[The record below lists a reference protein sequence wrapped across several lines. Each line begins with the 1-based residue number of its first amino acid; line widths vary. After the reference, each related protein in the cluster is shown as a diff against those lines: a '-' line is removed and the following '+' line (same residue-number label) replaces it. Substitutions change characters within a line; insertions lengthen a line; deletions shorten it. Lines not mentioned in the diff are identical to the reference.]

1 MSYIYK
7 ICGKLS
13 MVFYIATLYQFW
25 HLCQYGGLRSHV
37 FQLAAVIVMCACT
50 FLIWG
55 IGRKR
60 DKKDDS
66 GDKPGKRMFYIE
78 LAVIF
83 AATLF
88 FGGRIIYSAI
98 PYNGAL
104 SWKMYEWTHK
114 KEVTLEHNNL
124 YESGVEGIL
133 SDLEEELKLPENL
146 YISGKFQIDFD
157 ETGKIQRIDTFLYGQ
172 DKKGEKNTYLVEYN
186 IKKSDAMTVW
196 IDGNVNGEYEEDMRL
211 SPMLEILKK
220 ADWKNQVNEWAG
232 NSGQSQIYEIL
243 YMGRRAFQTE
253 EGLQYIEGNAKEQEG
268 YGVPTGN
275 EVFQQLRN
283 GGEIVGFEVSLHMP
297 EAENVTPVRYM
308 MEPEYISPDT
318 ISQNEQAEKD
328 SQAKEQGKENN
339 TWTVDT
345 DGSGVV
351 RFFLNEQKGWKLSV
365 VDAALGTRYYK
376 LETTSDG
383 GYNWT
388 TVNEDPFDGN
398 GGVGEGIQFFDE
410 QFGFIGLSGA
420 SQTHS
425 SIYVTKD
432 GGKTLKEIELPMD
445 TVTEYPLHM
454 QEYGFTLEDYQY
466 LEMPQQDGENYTI
479 HVMTQS
485 GETEGLVFTSED
497 QGENWIFTGVFD
509 ENDLS

>member
-1 MSYIYK
+1 MYYIYK

-37 FQLAAVIVMCACT
+37 FQLAAVIVMFACT

-66 GDKPGKRMFYIE
+66 GDKPGKRIFYIE

-104 SWKMYEWTHK
+104 SWKVYEWTHK

-124 YESGVEGIL
+124 YESGVEAIL

-157 ETGKIQRIDTFLYGQ
+157 ETGDIQRIDTFLYGQ
-172 DKKGEKNTYLVEYN
+172 DEKGEKNTYLVEYN
-186 IKKSDAMTVW
+186 VKKSDAMTVW

-220 ADWKNQVNEWAG
+220 ADWKNQVKEWAG

-243 YMGRRAFQTE
+243 YMGRRTFQTE

-297 EAENVTPVRYM
+297 EVESVTPVRYM
-308 MEPEYISPDT
+308 MEPEYISQEKLKQKNTGQQVEKAKGTERWT
-318 ISQNEQAEKD
+318 IDQS
-328 SQAKEQGKENN
+328 
-339 TWTVDT
+339 
-345 DGSGVV
+345 DGTMY
-351 RFFLNEQKGWKLSV
+351 FFLNKQTGWRLV
-365 VDAALGTRYYK
+365 VADAAAGSRFYVMEKST
-376 LETTSDG
+376 DG
-383 GYNWT
+383 GSNWERM
-388 TVNEDPFDGN
+388 NEDPF
-398 GGVGEGIQFFDE
+398 GGQIGVTEGLVFFDE
-410 QFGFIGLSGA
+410 QFGVIGLTGA
-420 SQTHS
+420 SQS
-425 SIYVTKD
+425 GSELYVTGD
-432 GGKTLKEIELPMD
+432 GGVSFKRIEFPMS
-445 TVTEYPLHM
+445 TVTELPAVAE
-454 QEYGFTLEDYQY
+454 EYGYTLEDYDY
-466 LEMPQQDGENYTI
+466 FHMPEKNGDMLTVTVTTEAGDRDGIVFRSADHGSTWKY
-479 HVMTQS
+479 
-485 GETEGLVFTSED
+485 EGVIQLM
-497 QGENWIFTGVFD
+497 Q
-509 ENDLS
+509 

>member
-172 DKKGEKNTYLVEYN
+172 DKKERKIHT
-186 IKKSDAMTVW
+186 S
-196 IDGNVNGEYEEDMRL
+196 L
-211 SPMLEILKK
+211 STMLKK
-220 ADWKNQVNEWAG
+220 A
-232 NSGQSQIYEIL
+232 
-243 YMGRRAFQTE
+243 MR
-253 EGLQYIEGNAKEQEG
+253 
-268 YGVPTGN
+268 
-275 EVFQQLRN
+275 
-283 GGEIVGFEVSLHMP
+283 
-297 EAENVTPVRYM
+297 
-308 MEPEYISPDT
+308 
-318 ISQNEQAEKD
+318 
-328 SQAKEQGKENN
+328 
-339 TWTVDT
+339 
-345 DGSGVV
+345 
-351 RFFLNEQKGWKLSV
+351 
-365 VDAALGTRYYK
+365 
-376 LETTSDG
+376 
-383 GYNWT
+383 
-388 TVNEDPFDGN
+388 
-398 GGVGEGIQFFDE
+398 
-410 QFGFIGLSGA
+410 
-420 SQTHS
+420 
-425 SIYVTKD
+425 
-432 GGKTLKEIELPMD
+432 
-445 TVTEYPLHM
+445 
-454 QEYGFTLEDYQY
+454 
-466 LEMPQQDGENYTI
+466 
-479 HVMTQS
+479 
-485 GETEGLVFTSED
+485 
-497 QGENWIFTGVFD
+497 
-509 ENDLS
+509 

>member
-1 MSYIYK
+1 
-7 ICGKLS
+7 

-186 IKKSDAMTVW
+186 VKKSDAMTVW

-220 ADWKNQVNEWAG
+220 ADWINQVKEWAG

-297 EAENVTPVRYM
+297 EVKSVTPVRYM

-398 GGVGEGIQFFDE
+398 GGAGEGIQFFDE

-445 TVTEYPLHM
+445 TVTEYPPHM

-497 QGENWIFTGVFD
+497 QGENWSFTGVFD
-509 ENDLS
+509 ENNLS